1 MTPSPSM
8 RPKGREEAS
17 QESLELRRATR
28 GGIEL
33 NRRELAG
40 AFGDL
45 GTDLPLLV
53 GVTIAAD
60 LHPGTVFLLFG
71 ALQIATGL
79 VYRLPMPVQPL
90 KAMAAVVIAQQIG
103 GPILAAGGLLVG
115 VTMLALART
124 GALDWIARTV
134 PRVVVRGIQTGLG
147 LQLALVA
154 TTRFMAGDGTRGWLL
169 AAAAMVMVLALR
181 TNRTLPAALVVVTL
195 GLAYAL
201 ATWPETLAT
210 PLSDGFRWGSI
221 VQLPSRWPTPQEFAQ
236 GALLLALPQLALS
249 LGNSVLATRQIALD
263 LFPDRPVPTITRIGT
278 TYALMNLLSAP
289 LGGIPVCHGS
299 GGMAGHYAFGGRTG
313 GSVVYY
319 GAIYV
324 LAGLFFGN
332 APQLFQQLFPAP
344 ILGVLLLVE
353 AVTLLTLLR
362 DLTAESR
369 ALLFAIACGLVA
381 VMAPYGYA
389 IVLVF
394 GTLLWHGM
402 TSWTAVPSSDSAR

>member
-1 MTPSPSM
+1 M
-8 RPKGREEAS
+8 RPRGHDVAPHDTSE
-17 QESLELRRATR
+17 TR
-28 GGIEL
+28 SAVSGAL
-33 NRRELAG
+33 DFSRRELAG

-71 ALQIATGL
+71 ALQIATGV

-103 GPILAAGGLLVG
+103 GPVLAAGGLLVG
-115 VTMLALART
+115 ITMLALART

-147 LQLALVA
+147 LQLAFIA

-169 AAAAMVMVLALR
+169 AATALAIVLALR

-210 PLSDGFRWGSI
+210 PFPNGFAWGSI
-221 VQLPSRWPTPQEFAQ
+221 MQLPTRWPTPQEFAQ

-289 LGGIPVCHGS
+289 LGGMPVCHGS

-319 GAIYV
+319 GALFV
-324 LAGLFFGN
+324 AGGLLFGN

-344 ILGVLLLVE
+344 MLGVLLLVE

-362 DLTAESR
+362 DLTAETR
-369 ALLFAIACGLVA
+369 ALLFAIACGVVA

-402 TSWTAVPSSDSAR
+402 TSWTAAPSSDSAR

>member
-1 MTPSPSM
+1 VTNE
-8 RPKGREEAS
+8 RAS
-17 QESLELRRATR
+17 RLA
-28 GGIEL
+28 L

-71 ALQIATGL
+71 LLQIATGV

-103 GPILAAGGLLVG
+103 GPVLAAGGLLVG

-169 AAAAMVMVLALR
+169 AAVALAIVLALR
-181 TNRTLPAALVVVTL
+181 TNRTVPAALVVVSL
-195 GLAYAL
+195 GVMYAI
-201 ATWPETLAT
+201 ATWPDTLAA
-210 PLSDGFRWGSI
+210 PLSQGFSATSL
-221 VQLPSRWPTPQEFAQ
+221 VQLPTRWPTPHEFAQ
-236 GALLLALPQLALS
+236 SALLLALPQLALS

-263 LFPDRPVPTITRIGT
+263 LFPDRPVPTIKRIGT
-278 TYALMNLLSAP
+278 TYALMNLISAP
-289 LGGIPVCHGS
+289 LGGMPVCHGS

-319 GAIYV
+319 GALFIV
-324 LAGLFFGN
+324 GGLLFGN

-353 AVTLLTLLR
+353 AVMLLTLLR
-362 DLTAESR
+362 DLTTEKR
-369 ALLFAIACGLVA
+369 ALLFAIACGVVA
-381 VMAPYGYA
+381 VVAPYGYA

-394 GTLLWHGM
+394 GTLLWHVLGVRQRVS
-402 TSWTAVPSSDSAR
+402 TR